1 MSDDEGTSRR
11 ELLLR
16 GAMTGGLVLAYGT
29 LGAQGA
35 LFLLPRG
42 RGTPTQ
48 KIFVGLL
55 SDFAPGEVRALQD
68 PTGATI
74 LVRRGE
80 DGLQAFSS
88 VCPHLGC
95 QVHWQAD
102 EERFLCPCH
111 RGLFD
116 AEGVAYAGPP
126 GEANQRLALVPLE
139 VDEASGTVYMQVPVP
154 EEEVE
159 L

>member
-1 MSDDEGTSRR
+1 MSDHEGTSRR

-29 LGAQGA
+29 LAAQGV

-42 RGTPTQ
+42 RGAPTQ

-55 SDFAPGEVRALQD
+55 ADFAPGEVRTLHD
-68 PTGATI
+68 PTGGTI
-74 LVRRGE
+74 LVRRG
-80 DGLQAFSS
+80 DAGLQAFSS

-95 QVHWQAD
+95 QVHWQED
-102 EERFLCPCH
+102 EDRFLCPCH

-126 GEANQRLALVPLE
+126 AEANQRLAAVPLE
-139 VDEASGTVYMQVPVP
+139 VDAASGTVYMEVPVP
-154 EEEVE
+154 EGEVE

>member
-1 MSDDEGTSRR
+1 MSDDEGTTRR

-16 GAMTGGLVLAYGT
+16 GAMTGGLALAYGT
-29 LGAQGA
+29 LAVQGV

-42 RGTPTQ
+42 DEEPTQ
-48 KIFVGLL
+48 RIFVGLL
-55 SDFAPGEVRALQD
+55 SDFAPGRVRALQD
-68 PTGATI
+68 PEGRTI
-74 LVRRGE
+74 LVRRDE
-80 DGLQAFSS
+80 DGLTAYSS

-95 QVHWQAD
+95 QVHWQAE

-116 AEGVAYAGPP
+116 EEGVAYAGPP
-126 GEANQRLALVPLE
+126 GDAGQRLAEVPLE
-139 VDEASGTVYMQVPVP
+139 VDEASGTVYLEVAVPKG
-154 EEEVE
+154 EVT